1 MFARDDTGG
10 ALYYYTATDLENL
23 AYGTPA
29 TPVQIAA
36 SGYSAAT
43 YPVLQAADLDHDGTP
58 DLRTLT
64 ASGTAVPQLFDGT
77 ALTAQTAQALTVPN
91 HAWPLTDGADGTAST
106 AADTIG
112 TLALANSGTGTSWDT
127 DDTRDNVLDFDGTGS
142 MSTSAVLSMSAPF
155 TVSLWAKPTA
165 VGGVIASQDGTTNSG
180 FLLYS
185 QGNSEWSFCM
195 AVSDTT
201 RNYNCIVGGHALIG
215 QWSHLTATYDPAT
228 KVTALYVDGR
238 PVARGSH
245 TAVSGFTG
253 DFHLGDEI
261 KNGVRTGNYQGSVS
275 DVQAW
280 NGTALTEDQVTAMAN
295 LHPASAP
302 YTFADTAD
310 YDGNGD
316 PDVVAADSAG
326 DLWLYRGDGTG
337 HFVSGHLYLG
347 GGFTGYTFAG
357 VADFNGDGYADIV
370 ALAPGGTLRLYPGD
384 SAHDLLTPSIPFVSV
399 WKGYAFVGVGDFDK
413 DGKADIVGR
422 HPDGTLYLYP
432 GTGTG
437 ATLSPRVQI
446 GTGWTNYTFA
456 GLTDINEDGNLD
468 VVARDSNGALWNYPG
483 NGSDDVGTRVQI
495 GSSWSSYT
503 FAGFSDFNGD
513 GHPDLTVRDSSGYLW
528 LYPRTATGFSP
539 RVEIGHSW

>member
-1 MFARDDTGG
+1 
-10 ALYYYTATDLENL
+10 
-23 AYGTPA
+23 
-29 TPVQIAA
+29 
-36 SGYSAAT
+36 
-43 YPVLQAADLDHDGTP
+43 
-58 DLRTLT
+58 
-64 ASGTAVPQLFDGT
+64 
-77 ALTAQTAQALTVPN
+77 
-91 HAWPLTDGADGTAST
+91 
-106 AADTIG
+106 
-112 TLALANSGTGTSWDT
+112 
-127 DDTRDNVLDFDGTGS
+127 

-384 SAHDLLTPSIPFVSV
+384 AAHDLLTPSVPFVSV
-399 WKGYAFVGVGDFDK
+399 WTGYAFVGVGDFDK